1 MSVLPICYP
10 TFEYFLPYI
19 RNAAGPQFPYP
30 AYPCEIIKTTL
41 ILLVNW
47 SGVLRG
53 RVYVRAGGV
62 GRGAGRAVRH
72 RLREAVRGQRGGG
85 LRRRHGDQVPG
96 QSTHQPRVILHQS
109 AQYLSKN
116 LERH

>member
-10 TFEYFLPYI
+10 TFEHFLPYI

-41 ILLVNW
+41 ILLVIW

-72 RLREAVRGQRGGG
+72 RLREAVRGQGGGG
-85 LRRRHGDQVPG
+85 LR
-96 QSTHQPRVILHQS
+96 
-109 AQYLSKN
+109 
-116 LERH
+116 